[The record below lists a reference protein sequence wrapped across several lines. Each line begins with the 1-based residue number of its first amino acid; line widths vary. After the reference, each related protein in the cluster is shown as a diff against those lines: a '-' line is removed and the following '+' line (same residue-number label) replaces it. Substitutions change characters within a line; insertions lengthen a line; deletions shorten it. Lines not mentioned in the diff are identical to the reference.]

1 MIRALF
7 LDFDGL
13 VVDTE
18 TADYESWRQVYEHHG
33 VRLPRERWV
42 EAIGSDGSSFAPLE
56 QLRELAGDVDEE
68 RVHRFRRERR
78 EALFGGLRPL
88 PGVVDWLGEARSAG
102 LAIGVVSSSPRAWV
116 HEHLERVDLRG
127 HVDFLMTRDDVPRVK
142 PHPDLYLRAL
152 AHLRIEAAHAIA
164 VEDSPNGLRAARA
177 AGLFCVAVPG
187 PMTRGLHFDS
197 PDLVLESLAERTL
210 ESVRGLLV
218 RPAGDARPS
227 DG

>member
-18 TADYESWRQVYEHHG
+18 TADYESWRHVYDAHG
-33 VRLPRERWV
+33 VELPRARWV
-42 EAIGSDGSSFAPLE
+42 EAIGSDGSSFEPLV
-56 QLRELAGDVDEE
+56 QLRALAGDVDEE
-68 RVHRFRRERR
+68 HVTRLRRARRE
-78 EALFGGLRPL
+78 ELFGGLRPL
-88 PGVVDWLGEARSAG
+88 PGVVDWMGEARAAG
-102 LAIGVVSSSPRAWV
+102 LPIGVVSSSPRSWV
-116 HEHLERVDLRG
+116 REHLERVALHD

-152 AHLRIEAAHAIA
+152 DHLGVGAAHAIA

-187 PMTRGLHFDS
+187 PMTRGLAFD
-197 PDLVLESLAERTL
+197 DAGLVLGSLAERTL
-210 ESVRGLLV
+210 AGVIELL
-218 RPAGDARPS
+218 ARWS
-227 DG
+227 EGT